1 MSDDAQTP
9 EARDNAAAHWPTPPD
24 DTGDPWA
31 AAGGAAA
38 DAAEVPLAEG
48 ADPEVDL
55 KKGDRAESGSE
66 TVADARPEPNPWA
79 PPANDTP
86 PAPGPGGPGTTVAS
100 GEPMAWPASSA
111 SPSSPTSSPSDPSV
125 HDRQTA
131 TWTPSTGAP
140 PATPDGNQAWANPVA
155 PDADQGQPQAPQPS
169 QPWANPFAPPTP
181 TPPANGSANPF
192 APPAPASPYAA
203 HGEPVPPPPIAPDG
217 PGQVPYGYP
226 AGHGYPAGP
235 GYPSQSG
242 AGYYGWPGVQQTPAN
257 GMGTAGLVLGILA
270 AVVFCLWPVAI
281 VLGIL
286 AVIFGALGRGKARR
300 GEATNPGQALGG
312 IICGAVGI
320 VLAIGVFALVL
331 AI

>member
-9 EARDNAAAHWPTPPD
+9 EARDNAAAHWPTPPPD

-31 AAGGAAA
+31 APSAA

-55 KKGDRAESGSE
+55 KKADRAGSAGGRGE
-66 TVADARPEPNPWA
+66 AVADARPEPNPWA
-79 PPANDTP
+79 PPVDDTP
-86 PAPGPGGPGTTVAS
+86 PAPGGPGNTVAS
-100 GEPMAWPASSA
+100 GAPGMTWPT
-111 SPSSPTSSPSDPSV
+111 PSSPPSV

-131 TWTPSTGAP
+131 TGMPPMGTPA
-140 PATPDGNQAWANPVA
+140 AAQ
-155 PDADQGQPQAPQPS
+155 DADQSQAQPS
-169 QPWANPFAPPTP
+169 QPWANPFASPAP
-181 TPPANGSANPF
+181 TPPPNGSANPF
-192 APPAPASPYAA
+192 APPPPAPPYA
-203 HGEPVPPPPIAPDG
+203 HREPVPPPPISPEG

-242 AGYYGWPGVQQTPAN
+242 AGYYGWPGVQPAPAN

-320 VLAIGVFALVL
+320 VLALGVFALVL